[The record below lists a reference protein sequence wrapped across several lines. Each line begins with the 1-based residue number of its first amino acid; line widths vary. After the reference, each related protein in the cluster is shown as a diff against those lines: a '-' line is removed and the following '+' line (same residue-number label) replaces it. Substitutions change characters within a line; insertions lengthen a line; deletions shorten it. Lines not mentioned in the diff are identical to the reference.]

1 MVNLYILINIERVS
15 KHTSRTTCGKTC
27 WSWDWTNRTSPS
39 KRVGLGSPLA
49 ACSMYGD
56 LTCSVHTV
64 NNIHCFVITKCMYV
78 FVSENHMLDWQW
90 CQICYPLEIK
100 TCLKDNIAPFPGIKI
115 CWGPRQWAFYSN
127 ITSSQIFIQSLC
139 STCSTTLA

>member
-1 MVNLYILINIERVS
+1 
-15 KHTSRTTCGKTC
+15 
-27 WSWDWTNRTSPS
+27 
-39 KRVGLGSPLA
+39 
-49 ACSMYGD
+49 MYGD

-64 NNIHCFVITKCMYV
+64 NNFHCFVIIKCMYV
-78 FVSENHMLDWQW
+78 FVSENHMLVWQW
-90 CQICYPLEIK
+90 CQICYPLEIKLLLTDLGGGRINKAWTGTNETEKNSPPIK